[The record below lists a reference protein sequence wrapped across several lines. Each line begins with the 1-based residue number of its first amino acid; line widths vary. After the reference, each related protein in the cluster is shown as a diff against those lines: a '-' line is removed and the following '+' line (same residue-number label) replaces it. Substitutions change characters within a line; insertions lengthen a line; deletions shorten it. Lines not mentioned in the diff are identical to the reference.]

1 MRPEQ
6 PAGLRVQFADGSER
20 VPDAV
25 LYAGRTGWIWNRL
38 AQWEVYVVGTAQPV
52 GFSADRIPAKT
63 AITFRIR
70 YLAPEA

>member
-1 MRPEQ
+1 
-6 PAGLRVQFADGSER
+6 
-20 VPDAV
+20 V
-25 LYAGRTGWIWNRL
+25 LYAGRRGWIWNRL